1 MTDFYKRFFT
11 KTPKE
16 EEIENRIDALRNEY
30 ENSESYKAYVQEE
43 QSLYEELAQE
53 RACKKAKIGA
63 PPKRNSSV
71 KKALDGNLEKKADEY
86 PEVDKLIEN
95 FKKLS
100 TKEKRAFALLYG
112 ALNSDR
118 LDAYTNPVTTN
129 EHLSELQDI
138 LVQVCINYINENKL
152 TDIDEISFSA
162 DSLQHSARFGEWVP
176 ETDSFI
182 QAVGLEEV
190 QDGDLTYCV
199 RRKITEVC

>member
-16 EEIENRIDALRNEY
+16 EEIENKIDALRNEY

-43 QSLYEELAQE
+43 QSLYEELVQE
-53 RACKKAKIGA
+53 RVRKKAEIGA
-63 PPKRNSSV
+63 PPKRNRGV
-71 KKALDGNLEKKADEY
+71 KKVVDGNIEKKAEEY
-86 PEVDKLIEN
+86 PEVDRLIEN

-100 TKEKRAFALLYG
+100 TREKRAFALLYG

-118 LDAYTNPVTTN
+118 LDTYTNPVTTN

-162 DSLQHSARFGEWVP
+162 DSLQCSARFGEWVP
-176 ETDSFI
+176 ATDSYI
-182 QAVGLEEV
+182 RAVGYEEIN
-190 QDGDLTYCV
+190 DEKNNYCV
-199 RRKITEVC
+199 RKKIGDIW

>member
-43 QSLYEELAQE
+43 QSLYEELVQE
-53 RACKKAKIGA
+53 RARKKAEIGA
-63 PPKRNSSV
+63 PPKRNRGV
-71 KKALDGNLEKKADEY
+71 KKVVDGNIEKKAEEY

-118 LDAYTNPVTTN
+118 LDAYTNPVTSN

-162 DSLQHSARFGEWVP
+162 DSLQCSARFGEGVP
-176 ETDSFI
+176 ATDSYI
-182 QAVGLEEV
+182 RAVGYEEIN
-190 QDGDLTYCV
+190 DEKNNYCV
-199 RRKITEVC
+199 RKKIGDIW

>member
-16 EEIENRIDALRNEY
+16 EEIENKIDALRNEY

-43 QSLYEELAQE
+43 QSLYEELVQE
-53 RACKKAKIGA
+53 RARKKAEIGA
-63 PPKRNSSV
+63 PPKRNRGV
-71 KKALDGNLEKKADEY
+71 KKVVDGNIEKKAEEY
-86 PEVDKLIEN
+86 PEVDRLIEN

-100 TKEKRAFALLYG
+100 TREKRAFALLYG

-118 LDAYTNPVTTN
+118 LDAYTNPVTSN

-162 DSLQHSARFGEWVP
+162 DSLQCSARNGEWVP
-176 ETDSFI
+176 ATDSYI
-182 QAVGLEEV
+182 RAVGYEEIN
-190 QDGDLTYCV
+190 DEKNNYCV
-199 RRKITEVC
+199 RKKIGDIW

>member
-43 QSLYEELAQE
+43 QSLYKELAQE
-53 RACKKAKIGA
+53 RACKKAEIGA

-71 KKALDGNLEKKADEY
+71 KKVLDGNLEKKAEEY
-86 PEVDKLIEN
+86 PEVDKLIEK

-162 DSLQHSARFGEWVP
+162 DSLQCSARFGEWVP
-176 ETDSFI
+176 ATDSYI
-182 QAVGLEEV
+182 RAVGYEKINDEKNN
-190 QDGDLTYCV
+190 YCV
-199 RRKITEVC
+199 RKKIGDIW

>member
-53 RACKKAKIGA
+53 RACKKAEIGA

-71 KKALDGNLEKKADEY
+71 KKVVDGNIEKKAEEY

-100 TKEKRAFALLYG
+100 AKEKRAFALLYG

>member
-1 MTDFYKRFFT
+1 M
-11 KTPKE
+11 
-16 EEIENRIDALRNEY
+16 
-30 ENSESYKAYVQEE
+30 
-43 QSLYEELAQE
+43 
-53 RACKKAKIGA
+53 
-63 PPKRNSSV
+63 
-71 KKALDGNLEKKADEY
+71 LDGNLEKKAEEY
-86 PEVDKLIEN
+86 PEVDRLIEN

-100 TKEKRAFALLYG
+100 TKEKRAFALIYG

-118 LDAYTNPVTTN
+118 LDAYTNPVKTN

-162 DSLQHSARFGEWVP
+162 DSLQHSARFGELVP
-176 ETDSFI
+176 STDSFI

-190 QDGDLTYCV
+190 QDGDLTYYV

>member
-16 EEIENRIDALRNEY
+16 EEIENKIDALRNEY

-43 QSLYEELAQE
+43 QSLYEELVQE
-53 RACKKAKIGA
+53 RARKKAEIGA
-63 PPKRNSSV
+63 PPKRNRGV
-71 KKALDGNLEKKADEY
+71 KKVVDGNIEKKAEEY
-86 PEVDKLIEN
+86 PEVDRLIEN

-100 TKEKRAFALLYG
+100 TREKRAFALLYG

-118 LDAYTNPVTTN
+118 LDAYTNPVTSN

-162 DSLQHSARFGEWVP
+162 DSLQCSARFGEWVP
-176 ETDSFI
+176 ATDSYI
-182 QAVGLEEV
+182 KAVGYEEIN
-190 QDGDLTYCV
+190 DEKNNYCIRKKIGD
-199 RRKITEVC
+199 IW

>member
-16 EEIENRIDALRNEY
+16 EEIENKIDALRNEY

-43 QSLYEELAQE
+43 QSLYEELVQE
-53 RACKKAKIGA
+53 RVRKKAEIGA
-63 PPKRNSSV
+63 PPKRNRGV
-71 KKALDGNLEKKADEY
+71 KKVVDGNIEKKAEEY
-86 PEVDKLIEN
+86 PEVDRLIEN

-100 TKEKRAFALLYG
+100 TREKRAFALLYG

-118 LDAYTNPVTTN
+118 LDAYTNPVTSN

-162 DSLQHSARFGEWVP
+162 DSLQCSARFGEWVP
-176 ETDSFI
+176 ATDSYI
-182 QAVGLEEV
+182 RAVGYEEIN
-190 QDGDLTYCV
+190 DEKNNYCV
-199 RRKITEVC
+199 RKKIGDIW

>member
-43 QSLYEELAQE
+43 QSLYKELAQE
-53 RACKKAKIGA
+53 RACKKAEIGA

-71 KKALDGNLEKKADEY
+71 KKVLDGNLEKKAEEY

-95 FKKLS
+95 FKKLP
-100 TKEKRAFALLYG
+100 TKEKREFALLYG

-138 LVQVCINYINENKL
+138 LVQVCINYINKNKL

-176 ETDSFI
+176 ATDSFI

-190 QDGDLTYCV
+190 QDGDLTYYV

>member
-43 QSLYEELAQE
+43 QSLYEELVQE
-53 RACKKAKIGA
+53 RARKKAEIGA
-63 PPKRNSSV
+63 PPKRNRGV
-71 KKALDGNLEKKADEY
+71 KKVVDGNIGKKAEEY
-86 PEVDKLIEN
+86 PEVDRLIEN

-100 TKEKRAFALLYG
+100 TREKRAFALLYG

-118 LDAYTNPVTTN
+118 LDAYTNPVTSN

-162 DSLQHSARFGEWVP
+162 DSLQCSARFGEWVP
-176 ETDSFI
+176 ATDSYI
-182 QAVGLEEV
+182 RAVGYEEIN
-190 QDGDLTYCV
+190 DEKNNYCV
-199 RRKITEVC
+199 RKKIGDIW

>member
-16 EEIENRIDALRNEY
+16 EEIENRLDALRNEY

-43 QSLYEELAQE
+43 QSLYEELVQE
-53 RACKKAKIGA
+53 RVRKKADIGA
-63 PPKRNSSV
+63 PPKRDRGV
-71 KKALDGNLEKKADEY
+71 KKVTDGNVEKKAEEY
-86 PEVDKLIEN
+86 PEVDRLIED

-100 TKEKRAFALLYG
+100 SREKRAFAFLYG

-118 LDAYTNPVTTN
+118 LDTYSNPVTTH

-176 ETDSFI
+176 ATDSFI
-182 QAVGLEEV
+182 KAVGVEEV
-190 QDGDLTYCV
+190 QDGDLTYYV

>member
-53 RACKKAKIGA
+53 RACKKAEIGA

-71 KKALDGNLEKKADEY
+71 KKVVDGNIEKKAEEY

-100 TKEKRAFALLYG
+100 AKEKRAFALLYG

-190 QDGDLTYCV
+190 QDGDLTYYV

>member
-43 QSLYEELAQE
+43 QSLYEELVQE
-53 RACKKAKIGA
+53 RARKKAEIGA
-63 PPKRNSSV
+63 PPKRNRGV
-71 KKALDGNLEKKADEY
+71 KKVVDGNIEKKAEEY
-86 PEVDKLIEN
+86 PEVDRLIEN

-100 TKEKRAFALLYG
+100 TREKRAFALLYG

-118 LDAYTNPVTTN
+118 LDAYTNPVTSN

-162 DSLQHSARFGEWVP
+162 DSLQCSARFGEWVP
-176 ETDSFI
+176 ATDSYI
-182 QAVGLEEV
+182 RAVGYEETN
-190 QDGDLTYCV
+190 DGKNNYGV
-199 RRKITEVC
+199 RKKIGDIW

>member
-16 EEIENRIDALRNEY
+16 KEIENKIDALRNEY

-53 RACKKAKIGA
+53 RACKKADIGA
-63 PPKRNSSV
+63 PPKRNSGV
-71 KKALDGNLEKKADEY
+71 KKVIDGKKKKKAEEY

-100 TKEKRAFALLYG
+100 IKEKRAFALLYG
-112 ALNSDR
+112 ALSSDR

-162 DSLQHSARFGEWVP
+162 DSLQCSARFGEWVP
-176 ETDSFI
+176 ATDSYI
-182 QAVGLEEV
+182 RAVGYEEIN
-190 QDGDLTYCV
+190 DEKNNYCV
-199 RRKITEVC
+199 RKKIGDIW

>member
-16 EEIENRIDALRNEY
+16 EEIENRIDALRNAY

-53 RACKKAKIGA
+53 RACKTAEIGA
-63 PPKRNSSV
+63 PPKRPSSV
-71 KKALDGNLEKKADEY
+71 KKVLDGNLEKKAEEY

-176 ETDSFI
+176 ATDSFI
-182 QAVGLEEV
+182 QAIGLEEV
-190 QDGDLTYCV
+190 QDGDLTYYV

>member
-16 EEIENRIDALRNEY
+16 EEIENKIDTLRNEY

-43 QSLYEELAQE
+43 QSLLEELVQE
-53 RACKKAKIGA
+53 RAQKKAEIGA
-63 PPKRNSSV
+63 PPKRNRGV
-71 KKALDGNLEKKADEY
+71 KKVMDGNVEKKAEEY
-86 PEVDKLIEN
+86 PEVDRLIED

-100 TKEKRAFALLYG
+100 PREKRAFAFLYG
-112 ALNSDR
+112 ALNSEK
-118 LDAYTNPVTTN
+118 LDAYANPVTTK

-162 DSLQHSARFGEWVP
+162 DSLQHSAHFGEWVP
-176 ETDSFI
+176 ATDSYI
-182 QAVGLEEV
+182 KAVGYEEV
-190 QDGDLTYCV
+190 DDGKINYYV
-199 RRKITEVC
+199 RKKIGEIW